1 MYPVYTGGKFYIL
14 WVWLNNE
21 HDSAVVLMYSR
32 VSGVA
37 SPLIMGN
44 THRTPRQGGRLAA
57 EAQLLSFNKSVV
69 KDFCSIYIT
78 KTESLRNKR
87 RVD

>member
-1 MYPVYTGGKFYIL
+1 MYLVYKGGEFYIL
-14 WVWLNNE
+14 WVWLSNE
-21 HDSAVVLMYSR
+21 HGRAVVLMYSR
-32 VSGVA
+32 ATGVA

-44 THRTPRQGGRLAA
+44 TPRTPRQGGRLVA
-57 EAQLLSFNKSVV
+57 EAQLLSFNKSIV